1 MDCFE
6 SDAHTNLRDN
16 ETATPLDNRSQKAS
30 NINLSSDTSLP
41 PRKRRANKD
50 PSVVWDHFTK
60 IDGCPLNDPKAECNY
75 CHKIYSCHPKR
86 HGTSSTLQHLG
97 VCKQRPHRIR
107 LTDQQNMNRDGPLEG
122 LGDSDVSNSANAH
135 KFDSETVRIA
145 IAEMIICD
153 ELPFRIVE
161 AQGFR
166 KVCRSLEPRFQVPS
180 RTTAARDCIKLFK
193 MEKEKLR
200 KIFKTVGRVS
210 LTTDTW
216 TSIQNLNYMC
226 LTAHFIDS
234 SWKLHKRILNFC
246 MIPNH
251 KGETIGKCVDSC
263 LQDWGIEKIFTVTVD
278 NASSNDVAIEYLR
291 KFVGGHLFEGKY
303 IHIKCCA
310 HIMNL
315 IVNDGLRDCDDSITR
330 VRNAVRYV
338 RSSPARMEKFKK
350 CIEKEKIDCTKL
362 VCLDVST
369 RWNSTYLMLEVAE
382 TYKKPFFRLEK
393 DDDSFVRYCRSVNL
407 GPPNSNDWERVR
419 VLIKFLKIFY
429 DATVRLSGSL
439 YVTSNAY
446 FQELCGIQSH
456 LSKMSQSNDAVLKC
470 MAENMKIKYDKY
482 WGSIEKT
489 NLMIFIAVVLD
500 PRCKFSLLQFWFKK
514 IYGGNLV
521 EEMIAIVKHLMMDI
535 YWEYSIVYGSSS
547 GVSYSEPPSS
557 VDPTMIDSDSQQ
569 SFWIEYEQ
577 EIIESNL
584 MNKSE
589 IDQYLEHGCE
599 ARAPNFDILD
609 WWKIN
614 EVKYPILAKVAQDV
628 MAIPVSTVSSESA
641 FSAEGRVL
649 DPFRSSLSPR
659 TVEALV
665 CTQNWLK
672 DPIPIDLRASLDN
685 IESFEAELGNEFIFY
700 LHI

>member
-16 ETATPLDNRSQKAS
+16 ETATPLDNRSQNAS

-50 PSVVWDHFTK
+50 PSIVWDHFTK
-60 IDGCPLNDPKAECNY
+60 INGCPLNDPKVECNY
-75 CHKIYSCHPKR
+75 CHKIYCCHPKR
-86 HGTSSTLQHLG
+86 HGTSSMLQHLG
-97 VCKQRPHRIR
+97 ICKQHPHRIR

-122 LGDSDVSNSANAH
+122 VGDSDVSNSANAH

-200 KIFKTVGRVS
+200 KIFKMVWRVS

-234 SWKLHKRILNFC
+234 NWKLHKRILNFC

-263 LQDWGIEKIFTVTVD
+263 LQDWGIKKIFTVTVD

-291 KFVGGHLFEGKY
+291 KFEGKY
-303 IHIKCCA
+303 IHIRCCA

-382 TYKKPFFRLEK
+382 TYKKHFFRLEK
-393 DDDSFVRYCRSVNL
+393 DDDSFVGYC
-407 GPPNSNDWERVR
+407 PN
-419 VLIKFLKIFY
+419 FY

-446 FQELCGIQSH
+446 FQEFCGIQSH
-456 LSKMSQSNDAVLKC
+456 L
-470 MAENMKIKYDKY
+470 
-482 WGSIEKT
+482 
-489 NLMIFIAVVLD
+489 
-500 PRCKFSLLQFWFKK
+500 CKFSLLQFWFKK

-535 YWEYSIVYGSSS
+535 YWKYSIVYGSSS

-557 VDPTMIDSDSQQ
+557 IDPTMIDSDSQQ

-584 MNKSE
+584 MNKSK

-614 EVKYPILAKVAQDV
+614 EVKYPILARVAQDV
-628 MAIPVSTVSSESA
+628 MAIPVSTGSSESA
-641 FSAEGRVL
+641 FSAGGRVL
-649 DPFRSSLSPR
+649 DPFRSS
-659 TVEALV
+659 
-665 CTQNWLK
+665 
-672 DPIPIDLRASLDN
+672 
-685 IESFEAELGNEFIFY
+685 Y
-700 LHI
+700 LQEQSRHLFVHKIG